1 MAINKNALLRYKVLD
16 KCFRNNGRRYYIEDL
31 LNEVNDALL
40 EENPTSSGIQL
51 RQLRE
56 DFRVMKSE
64 SGFNAPIE
72 AVRDGK
78 KAYYIYS
85 EKDFSINNSPLNETE
100 IGQLKNAISLLR
112 KFEGRQE
119 FEFLNELGPILND
132 RIGKIEHSQP
142 IIGFDSNLDYKG
154 NQHIPD
160 LFNAILN
167 KRVIELIYQPFKGE
181 SYLVTCHPYYLKQYN
196 NRWFLFGRNEQNDH
210 NQWNFPLDR
219 IESMKEL
226 DSIYRDNTT
235 DWEDY
240 FTDIV
245 GVTRASSELQEV
257 ILEFSSGQIPYV
269 QTKPIHPSQKEKI
282 QETGKMRVT
291 IHVIPNYELESLI
304 LSFGENVKVIS
315 PDYLS
320 IKIAERLGGAFDQYR
335 F

>member
-1 MAINKNALLRYKVLD
+1 MSINKNALLRYKVLD

-40 EENPTSSGIQL
+40 DENPNSSGIQL

-64 SGFNAPIE
+64 AGFNAPIE
-72 AVRDGK
+72 AIRDGK

-85 EKDFSINNSPLNETE
+85 DKDFSINNSPLNETE

-132 RIGKIEHSQP
+132 RIGNFEKSQP
-142 IIGFDSNLDYKG
+142 IIGFDSNDDYAGKH
-154 NQHIPD
+154 HIPE

-167 KRVIELIYQPFKGE
+167 KRVLEIVYKPFKAD
-181 SYLVTCHPYYLKQYN
+181 SYIVTCHPYFLKQYN
-196 NRWFLFGRNEQNDH
+196 NRWFLFGRNEQNNH

-219 IESMKEL
+219 IQSIIEL
-226 DSIYRDNTT
+226 DLDYLKDTT
-235 DWEDY
+235 DWEDF
-240 FTDIV
+240 FTDMV
-245 GVTRASSELQEV
+245 GVTRTEQAHEEV
-257 ILEFSSGQIPYV
+257 VLEFNTNLISYI
-269 QTKPIHPSQKEKI
+269 QTKPIHPSQKNKI
-282 QETGKMRVT
+282 LESGKLLVT
-291 IHVIPNYELESLI
+291 IKVIPNYELESLI
-304 LSFGENVKVIS
+304 LSFGEHVKVVT

-320 IKIAERLGGAFDQYR
+320 VKLSERMHLASKQYM
-335 F
+335 

>member
-78 KAYYIYS
+78 KAYYVYS

-132 RIGKIEHSQP
+132 RIGKMEHSQP
-142 IIGFDSNLDYKG
+142 IIGFDSNLDYIG
-154 NQHIPD
+154 NQHIPN

-167 KRVIELIYQPFKGE
+167 KRAIELIYKPFKGE
-181 SYLVTCHPYYLKQYN
+181 SYVVTCHPYYLKQYN

-226 DSIYRDNTT
+226 DIAYVNDSTN
-235 DWEDY
+235 WEDY
-240 FTDIV
+240 FYDII
-245 GVTRASSELQEV
+245 GVTRTVNDLQEV
-257 ILEFSSGQIPYV
+257 VLEFSPEQIPYI
-269 QTKPIHPSQKEKI
+269 QTKPLHPSQKTKM
-282 QETGKMRVT
+282 QDSGKMQV
-291 IHVIPNYELESLI
+291 IISVIPNFELESLI
-304 LSFGENVKVIS
+304 LSFGEKVKVIL
-315 PDYLS
+315 PEYLS
-320 IKIAERLGGAFDQYR
+320 VKLVDRMRNTAKQYE
-335 F
+335 